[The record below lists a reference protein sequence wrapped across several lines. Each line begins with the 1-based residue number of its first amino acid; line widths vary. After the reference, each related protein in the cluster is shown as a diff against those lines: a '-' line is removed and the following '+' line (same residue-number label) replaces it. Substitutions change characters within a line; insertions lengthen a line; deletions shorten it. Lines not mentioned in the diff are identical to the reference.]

1 MIFDGY
7 DDAWKGERNSPRLGL
22 EVEDLSIARSHL
34 VDELVAAFFVAM
46 AVMWVV
52 TTMAG
57 IFA

>member
-1 MIFDGY
+1 MATMIRGK
-7 DDAWKGERNSPRLGL
+7 ASGIHSARGSSRGS
-22 EVEDLSIARSHL
+22 SIARSHL